1 MAIGERI
8 HFFRILRG
16 MTQKYLGTI
25 VGFPERSADV
35 RLAQYETGT
44 RKPKAELTAA
54 LAQALDVSPH
64 ALDVPDIDSYIGL
77 MHTLFTLE
85 DLYGLTVSESDGEI
99 CLKVDTSKGKLL
111 IFFPLFYNTVNLLY
125 CLYSGCFT
133 GDYLGITVNN
143 YNLLFVTYV
152 CSFIPQIVLWEIYKW
167 HKKRQAIR
175 GRCLSGTV
183 FY

>member
-64 ALDVPDIDSYIGL
+64 AL
-77 MHTLFTLE
+77 E
-85 DLYGLTVSESDGEI
+85 DLYGLTVSEADGEV
-99 CLKVDTSKGKLL
+99 CLKVNKDKGKDAHELL
-111 IFFPLFYNTVNLLY
+111 KMLY
-125 CLYSGCFT
+125 AWKEQADKLS
-133 GDYLGITVNN
+133 
-143 YNLLFVTYV
+143 
-152 CSFIPQIVLWEIYKW
+152 SEEISKEEYDNWRYHYPKFDTTQRW
-167 HKKRQAIR
+167 AKVPSQE
-175 GRCLSGTV
+175 LSDALVEMFKGQLKNDD
-183 FY
+183 

>member
-8 HFFRILRG
+8 HFFRLLRG

-64 ALDVPDIDSYIGL
+64 ALDVPDIDSYVGL

-85 DLYGLTVSESDGEI
+85 DVYGLTVSEADEEI
-99 CLKVDTSKGKLL
+99 CLKVDTSKGKEAHELL
-111 IFFPLFYNTVNLLY
+111 KMLITWKEQADKLS
-125 CLYSGCFT
+125 SGEISKDEYDNWRYHYPEFDT
-133 GDYLGITVNN
+133 TQILAK
-143 YNLLFVTYV
+143 
-152 CSFIPQIVLWEIYKW
+152 IPSQEVSDALVKML
-167 HKKRQAIR
+167 KSDK
-175 GRCLSGTV
+175 
-183 FY
+183 

>member
-16 MTQKYLGTI
+16 MTQKYLGTM

-64 ALDVPDIDSYIGL
+64 ALDVPDIDSYVGL
-77 MHTLFTLE
+77 MHTFFTLE

-99 CLKVDTSKGKLL
+99 CLKVNNAKGKEAHELL
-111 IFFPLFYNTVNLLY
+111 KMLY
-125 CLYSGCFT
+125 AWKEQADKLSSGAISKDEYDNWRYHYPKFDT
-133 GDYLGITVNN
+133 T
-143 YNLLFVTYV
+143 
-152 CSFIPQIVLWEIYKW
+152 QIRAKVPSQE
-167 HKKRQAIR
+167 
-175 GRCLSGTV
+175 LSNALVGMLRDQPESDK
-183 FY
+183 

>member
-1 MAIGERI
+1 MMAIGERI

-85 DLYGLTVSESDGEI
+85 DLYGLTVSEADGEI
-99 CLKVDTSKGKLL
+99 CLKVNKEKGKKRPRTTKNALCL
-111 IFFPLFYNTVNLLY
+111 ERAGGQVIFRRNQQ
-125 CLYSGCFT
+125 G
-133 GDYLGITVNN
+133 
-143 YNLLFVTYV
+143 
-152 CSFIPQIVLWEIYKW
+152 
-167 HKKRQAIR
+167 RIR
-175 GRCLSGTV
+175 
-183 FY
+183 

>member
-8 HFFRILRG
+8 HFFRLLRG

-25 VGFPERSADV
+25 DGFPERSADV

-64 ALDVPDIDSYIGL
+64 ALDVPDIDSYVGL

-85 DLYGLTVSESDGEI
+85 DLYGLTVSEADKEI
-99 CLKVDTSKGKLL
+99 CLKVDTSKGKEAHELL
-111 IFFPLFYNTVNLLY
+111 KMLY
-125 CLYSGCFT
+125 TWKEQADKLSSGEISKDEYDNWRYHYPEFDT
-133 GDYLGITVNN
+133 T
-143 YNLLFVTYV
+143 
-152 CSFIPQIVLWEIYKW
+152 QIWAKVPSQE
-167 HKKRQAIR
+167 
-175 GRCLSGTV
+175 LSDALV
-183 FY
+183 KMLKSDK